1 MSESDIP
8 LSGFNNFILA
18 SGSKIRRDILSNQ
31 GFSFKVKKANVD
43 EEAIK
48 QSIKELSYGE
58 QAKKLAEAK
67 AGKVSKTNSGIY
79 VVGADQICV
88 CNNEV
93 FNKPASF
100 EVALRNLTK
109 LSGNT
114 HFQYSGISIH
124 LNGEK
129 VWSAYE
135 KASLTMKNLN
145 KQQLKD
151 YLNLDEP
158 YESCGSYKYESHGH
172 KLFLKVEGSDH
183 TVQGLALVSL
193 LKAFKRLSND

>member
-8 LSGFNNFILA
+8 RPGFENFILA

-43 EEAIK
+43 EEALK
-48 QSIKELSYGE
+48 QSIKDLSYGE

-67 AGKVSKTNSGIY
+67 AGKVSKTNSDVY

-88 CNNEV
+88 CNNEI
-93 FNKPASF
+93 FNKPGSF

-114 HFQYSGISIH
+114 HYQYSGISIH
-124 LNGEK
+124 LNGEN

-145 KQQLKD
+145 EQQLKD
-151 YLNLDEP
+151 YLKLDEP
-158 YESCGSYKYESHGH
+158 FESCGSS
-172 KLFLKVEGSDH
+172 S
-183 TVQGLALVSL
+183 S
-193 LKAFKRLSND
+193 

>member
-31 GFSFKVKKANVD
+31 GFSFRIKKANVD
-43 EEAIK
+43 EEALK
-48 QSIKELSYGE
+48 QSIKDLSYGE

-67 AGKVSKTNSGIY
+67 AGKVSKTNSDIY

-88 CNNEV
+88 CNNEI
-93 FNKPASF
+93 FNKPGSF

-124 LNGEK
+124 LNGEN

-145 KQQLKD
+145 EQQLKD

-172 KLFLKVEGSDH
+172 KLFLQVEGSDH
-183 TVQGLALVSL
+183 TIQGLALVSL
-193 LKAFKRLSND
+193 LKAFKRLIK